1 MCGIVG
7 LHHPAGKRSDVARR
21 LRQMTD
27 VIVHRGPDD
36 EGLFADDGIG
46 LGMRRLSIID
56 VAGGQQPI
64 SNENGTVHVVSNG
77 EIYNHRELRRRLE
90 SRHQF
95 RCHSDTEAIV
105 HLYEEMGV
113 DCFREMRGMFGT
125 AIWDSERRRLVLG
138 RDRLGKKPLY
148 YAQVGDQLLFGSEIK
163 SLLAVEPSLREPD
176 YTRLAEYFQFG
187 YLCEPNTFYRRIKK
201 LPAGHFAVYENGQL
215 NVQSFWDLKFEPDHS
230 RSWEDWAEEL
240 DATLLE
246 AVKVRLESEV
256 PLGVFL
262 SGGIDSSAIVAYAHA
277 AGLDPLKTFTIAFDR
292 PEWDESADARHVA
305 DHFGTQHHE
314 LQLTEPEMRSGL
326 HDMLVRLTHHFD
338 EPFGDDSALPTY
350 FVSKLAREHVTV
362 ILSGDGGDELFAGY
376 SAYQG
381 ALFAQLYRR
390 WLPGPLG
397 QSMAPSAVETA
408 ASIFSGNPRYKLQ
421 RVAKV
426 FRDSAKPLL
435 DSIRD
440 KSSIWKRSEIEKVIR
455 PEVLDECAVMGKQ
468 YLPPRLWNILC
479 DSSRDVVSRLT
490 EADIHSYMRDDILMK
505 VDRMSMANSLEVR
518 SPLLDHHVAELAAR
532 MPTGVKL
539 RRKGI
544 GWQGKAILK
553 EVLRRRLPARTMRKK
568 KQGFAVPLRDWFRDG
583 LNDLVGDF
591 LLYNG
596 GRLPANVMVHSEVER
611 IVKEHRSGHADHGRK
626 IWLMLSLAAWN
637 DIQSNPAATLTSD
650 SLVADPLLLAQQQRT
665 TH

>member
-7 LHHPAGKRSDVARR
+7 LYQPAASRADIAQR
-21 LRQMTD
+21 LSRMTD
-27 VIVHRGPDD
+27 AIVHRGPDD
-36 EGLFADDGIG
+36 EGFFAADSIG

-64 SNENGTVHVVSNG
+64 SNEDGTIQVVSNG
-77 EIYNHRELRRRLE
+77 EIYNHRDLRSRLE

-95 RCHSDTEAIV
+95 RCQTDTEAIV

-113 DCFREMRGMFGT
+113 DCFRDMRGMFGT
-125 AIWDSERRRLVLG
+125 AIWDSQRQRLVLG

-176 YTRLAEYFQFG
+176 YTRLGEYFQFG
-187 YLCEPNTFYRRIKK
+187 FLCEPNTFYRRIKK

-215 NVQSFWDLKFEPDHS
+215 QIQSYWDLNFEPDHS

-240 DATLLE
+240 DTTLLDS
-246 AVKVRLESEV
+246 VKVRLESEV

-292 PEWDESADARHVA
+292 PEWDESADARRVA
-305 DHFGTQHHE
+305 EHFDTQHHE
-314 LQLTEPEMRSGL
+314 LRLSEPEMRNGL
-326 HDMLVRLTHHFD
+326 HDMLVQLTHHFD
-338 EPFGDDSALPTY
+338 EPFGDDSALPTH

-381 ALFAQLYRR
+381 ALFGEMYRR

-397 QSMAPSAVETA
+397 RSLAPSTA
-408 ASIFSGNPRYKLQ
+408 SLAAKVMPGNLRYKMQ

-426 FRDSAKPLL
+426 FRDSSRPLL

-440 KSSIWKRSEIEKVIR
+440 KSSIWNRREIERVID
-455 PEVLDECAVMGKQ
+455 PDVLGDCALMDEQ
-468 YLPPRLWNILC
+468 YLPSRLWKILG

-490 EADIHSYMRDDILMK
+490 ETDIHSYMRDDILMK

-532 MPTGVKL
+532 MPTEVKL
-539 RRKGI
+539 RRKGF

-553 EVLRRRLPARTMRKK
+553 EVLKRRLPSQTMRKK

-583 LNDLVGDF
+583 LSDLVGDF

-596 GRLPANVMVHSEVER
+596 GRLPAGVMVPTEVER
-611 IVKEHRSGHADHGRK
+611 VVKEHQSGRVDHGRK
-626 IWLMLSLAAWN
+626 IWLLLSLAAWN
-637 DIQSNPAATLTSD
+637 EIQESGVGAPTNDSFVGNP
-650 SLVADPLLLAQQQRT
+650 Q
-665 TH
+665 

>member
-7 LHHPAGKRSDVARR
+7 IYQPGLARAEIAQR
-21 LRQMTD
+21 LSRMND
-27 VIVHRGPDD
+27 AIVHRGPDD
-36 EGLFADDGIG
+36 EGQFASDGVGI
-46 LGMRRLSIID
+46 GMRRLSIID

-64 SNENGTVHVVSNG
+64 SNEDGTIHVVNNG
-77 EIYNHRELRRRLE
+77 EIYNHKDLRERLE

-113 DCFREMRGMFGT
+113 DCFQEMRGMFGA
-125 AIWDSERRRLVLG
+125 AIWDSGRQRLVLG

-148 YAQVGDQLLFGSEIK
+148 YALDGDRLLFGSEIK
-163 SLLAVEPSLREPD
+163 SLLAAEPSLREPD
-176 YTRLAEYFQFG
+176 YSRLAEYFQFG
-187 YLCEPNTFYRRIKK
+187 FLCEPNTFYRRIKK

-215 NVQSFWDLKFEPDHS
+215 HIQSYWDLNFEPDTT
-230 RSWEDWAEEL
+230 RSWEDWASEL

-246 AVKVRLESEV
+246 SVKVRLESEV

-292 PEWDESADARHVA
+292 PDWDESSDARRVA

-314 LQLTEPEMRSGL
+314 LQLTEPEMRNGL
-326 HDMLVRLTHHFD
+326 HDMLVELTHHFD
-338 EPFGDDSALPTY
+338 ESFGDDSALPTH

-381 ALFAQLYRR
+381 ALFAERYRR
-390 WLPGPLG
+390 WLPGPIGRSL
-397 QSMAPSAVETA
+397 APSSASLA
-408 ASIFSGNPRYKLQ
+408 AAILPGKMRYKLQ
-421 RVAKV
+421 RIAKV
-426 FRDSAKPLL
+426 FRDSSKPILR
-435 DSIRD
+435 SVRD
-440 KSSIWKRSEIEKVIR
+440 KSSIWNCNEIRRVIQ
-455 PEVLDECAVMGKQ
+455 PEVLAGCELMGEQ
-468 YLPPRLWNILC
+468 YLPPQLWQILG

-490 EADIHSYMRDDILMK
+490 EIDIHSYMRDDILMK

-518 SPLLDHHVAELAAR
+518 SPLLDHHIAELAAR
-532 MPTGVKL
+532 MPTNVKL
-539 RRKGI
+539 RGSGF
-544 GWQGKAILK
+544 GWEGKAILK
-553 EVLRRRLPARTMRKK
+553 EVLRRRLPRQTMRKK

-583 LNDLVGDF
+583 LSDLVNDF

-596 GRLPANVMVHSEVER
+596 GQLPEGVMVASEVER
-611 IVKEHRSGHADHGRK
+611 IVKEHQSGRADHGRR
-626 IWLMLSLAAWN
+626 IWLLLSLAACN
-637 DIQSNPAATLTSD
+637 QIQESPSITD
-650 SLVADPLLLAQQQRT
+650 GSLNAVAVAE
-665 TH
+665 